1 MKYTTML
8 PFMDKEELKEL
19 AYQVINKE
27 VKGVNIIVLF
37 PFLDCETL
45 DEIVEKLIETN
56 NSKALRGAVPFVQ
69 KSTINKIY
77 EAVKSGQLKD
87 FKEEYL
93 LPFLGK
99 DQIKAM
105 FRDLIK
111 KASDEY
117 VEEENDDE
125 EDDE

>member
-8 PFMDKEELKEL
+8 PFMDNEELKEL
-19 AYQVINKE
+19 AFQVINEE

-37 PFLDCETL
+37 PFLDRETL
-45 DEIVEKLIETN
+45 EEIVEKLIETN

-69 KSTINKIY
+69 KSTISKIY
-77 EAVKSGQLKD
+77 EAVKSGQLKG
-87 FKEEYL
+87 FNEEYL

-99 DQIKAM
+99 EQVKAM
-105 FRDLIK
+105 FKDLIK

-125 EDDE
+125 DDEE